1 MLRKTVGPFAALFLT
16 AALIACSSTNRQL
29 LRAHDLQQRGDTRG
43 ALAIYQAVLPNI
55 PVSQSRTAAAVLL
68 EMGECYFQQE
78 RYSEAFS
85 AYQKATELDG
95 SNQLAHLRLGEL
107 FLGAGAFDR
116 AREQAQIV
124 LHNSA
129 GSNDALAL
137 LAGVWAAGGQNELA
151 ENAYRRVLSNDP
163 KRVPAAVAL
172 ADLLNR
178 ENKVDAARQVL
189 RDSAQAQPHS
199 ASPLLALGRLEEE
212 AGNTGGAEIAYR
224 RAVQAEDTQE
234 TNLRLAQYLERTARI
249 PEAEQVLR
257 HVDAQSSTLPTSLA
271 DFEMMSGRTQD
282 AQQGYAARLGQLS
295 SLQPPKK
302 HAREIQTE
310 IKAEQAR
317 LITRLVEADLEMAEQ
332 KTGPEQQTVIR
343 RAQAE
348 LNRYQK
354 DLDGA
359 TAAVLQAEIALA
371 SADVPG
377 AQAAAEK
384 ALSAAPDSPAAHYV
398 LGEARYR
405 AGDPAGARTEW
416 DRALETNPHFT
427 PARLAL
433 AHYALRAADLK
444 GAEDYIV
451 AAVRDEPANLSALDI
466 FARVLLEQGRL
477 PSAGLIARRALAIG
491 GSSPEPHL
499 VLGEIELQQG
509 KLAAA
514 LIEFEQ
520 AVLLEPRSEQAVEDL
535 TRVYQKG
542 TISRATL
549 VRMEKV
555 ALAEPPSA
563 TLMEIAGRL
572 YQQRGWF
579 DDAQRCLSRALQIDP
594 QRETA
599 AAALAQAFAA
609 TGQLSAAAD
618 SAARGGAKSA
628 PLLAAIRAEDQHNMS
643 SAIQNYEDAVRQ
655 GDHSGVAANNLA
667 WLYATHGQ
675 QLDRAMTLA
684 ESARQQAPD
693 NPAVLDTVG
702 VVYLSRREYSQA
714 IKALETARRV
724 ATLNRA
730 TPDPQLMQEI
740 RRHLSE
746 AYLRAGQPAAAA
758 LVARLRE

>member
-1 MLRKTVGPFAALFLT
+1 MFRKIIGPFAAVILT
-16 AALIACSSTNRQL
+16 AALIACSSMNRQL
-29 LRAHDLQQRGDTRG
+29 LQAHDLQKRGDYKG
-43 ALAIYQAVLPNI
+43 ALALYNSVLPNI

-85 AYQKATELDG
+85 AYQKASELDAG
-95 SNQLAHLRLGEL
+95 NLLAHLRLGEL
-107 FLGAGAFDR
+107 FLGAGAIDR

-124 LHNSA
+124 LHNAA

-137 LAGVWAAGGQNELA
+137 LAGVWAASGQNDLA
-151 ENAYRRVLSNDP
+151 ENAYRRVLNNDP
-163 KRVPAAVAL
+163 KRVQVAVAL

-189 RDSAQAQPHS
+189 RASAQAQPHS
-199 ASPLLALGRLEEE
+199 SLPLLALGRLEEE
-212 AGNTGGAEIAYR
+212 AGNTGGAEVAYR
-224 RAVQAEDTQE
+224 RAVQAEDTPE
-234 TNLRLAQYLERTARI
+234 TNLRLAQYLERTARV

-257 HVDAQSSTLPTSLA
+257 HIDAQRSTLPTSLA
-271 DFEMMSGRTQD
+271 DFEMISGRTQD

-295 SLQPPKK
+295 SLQPAKA
-302 HAREIQTE
+302 HDRQISHE

-317 LITRLVEADLEMAEQ
+317 LVTRLIEADLEMAGQ
-332 KTGPEQQTVIR
+332 KTGQDRQTIVR

-348 LNRYQK
+348 VERYQK

-359 TAAVLQAEIALA
+359 TTAVLQAEIALA
-371 SADVPG
+371 ASDVPG

-384 ALSAAPDSPAAHYV
+384 ALSTAPESPAAHYV

-416 DRALETNPHFT
+416 VTALENNPHFT

-433 AHYALRAADLK
+433 AHYSLRVADLK

-451 AAVRDEPANLSALDI
+451 AVVRDEPANLGALDV

-477 PSAGLIARRALAIG
+477 QSAGLIARRALAIG

-509 KLAAA
+509 KLAGA

-535 TRVYQKG
+535 TRVYQQG
-542 TISRATL
+542 AITRPMLA
-549 VRMEKV
+549 RMERV

-579 DDAQRCLSRALQIDP
+579 SDAKRCLSRALEIDP

-599 AAALAQAFAA
+599 AAALAQTFAA

-628 PLLAAIRAEDQHNMS
+628 PLLAAIRAEDQHNVS

-684 ESARQQAPD
+684 ETARQQAPD

-702 VVYLSRREYSQA
+702 VVHLSRREYSQA
-714 IKALETARRV
+714 IKALETARRLASLHKS
-724 ATLNRA
+724 ATA
-730 TPDPQLMQEI
+730 PQVVQEI